1 MMLSFACVGTVC
13 SILGASAL
21 LFARS
26 DIALDLTPLLAAA
39 VAQACASLL
48 AGYVSAER
56 GLELHRAN
64 IEALYHM
71 GESTQDR
78 ASVDQLADLL
88 YSQAR
93 QLLNVDRLGLDV
105 WGHDDQRTRECRFR
119 PIDRGSLPIPPHRYH
134 DLVARVRAGGLPVAA
149 SDLVYP
155 PRTRESGL
163 RIRASLFVPL
173 VAHNRVIGVLHVHRD
188 RAIPFQEGEAKTLLT
203 LATQTALN
211 IESGRLL
218 DEVRL
223 LFQRSLEAFSTA
235 LDFKDNDTG
244 GHSQRVAAGAREVAS
259 RMGLRGDA
267 LEHIAQGA
275 LLHDIGKIAVPDSI
289 LRKPGKLS
297 EEEWVTMRRHPDTG
311 FQMLKAIHV
320 PDAIAAVVRQH
331 HERYDGTGYP
341 LGLRGADITVGARI
355 FSAVDFYD
363 ALSSDR
369 PYRKAMPLDQVLDQL
384 RQGSGRHFDPAVLE
398 AFLSIPEQT
407 LRAMR
412 ADAATPPSIGRA
424 A

>member
-1 MMLSFACVGTVC
+1 
-13 SILGASAL
+13 
-21 LFARS
+21 
-26 DIALDLTPLLAAA
+26 
-39 VAQACASLL
+39 
-48 AGYVSAER
+48 
-56 GLELHRAN
+56 
-64 IEALYHM
+64 
-71 GESTQDR
+71 
-78 ASVDQLADLL
+78 
-88 YSQAR
+88 
-93 QLLNVDRLGLDV
+93 
-105 WGHDDQRTRECRFR
+105 
-119 PIDRGSLPIPPHRYH
+119 
-134 DLVARVRAGGLPVAA
+134 
-149 SDLVYP
+149 
-155 PRTRESGL
+155 
-163 RIRASLFVPL
+163 
-173 VAHNRVIGVLHVHRD
+173 
-188 RAIPFQEGEAKTLLT
+188 
-203 LATQTALN
+203 LN